1 MSKKRRSVINEIKK
15 MDKSKIQKE
24 NISLYSNSYQLWQ
37 SEVSNLEKLVEQY
50 PKGMEQWNTDFEE
63 FIDTFE
69 LTISSNIKLIKN
81 QLGLEDKE
89 VNISFS
95 LLTKVE
101 KDMDDFCQS
110 KNYSL
115 RQIKILKTSY
125 ILYHA
130 KGFCELTLEDKNL
143 NFKEKELTQKNLK
156 YLENLLMWS
165 IAYRIFR
172 EDLIFESSEICSFS
186 QTISDLIFQ
195 KHPLFANKP
204 EPI

>member
-130 KGFCELTLEDKNL
+130 KGLSDLTLEDKNL
-143 NFKEKELTQKNLK
+143 NFKEKELNQKIK
-156 YLENLLMWS
+156 
-165 IAYRIFR
+165 
-172 EDLIFESSEICSFS
+172 
-186 QTISDLIFQ
+186 Q
-195 KHPLFANKP
+195 LF
-204 EPI
+204 

>member
-1 MSKKRRSVINEIKK
+1 
-15 MDKSKIQKE
+15 
-24 NISLYSNSYQLWQ
+24 
-37 SEVSNLEKLVEQY
+37 
-50 PKGMEQWNTDFEE
+50 
-63 FIDTFE
+63 
-69 LTISSNIKLIKN
+69 
-81 QLGLEDKE
+81 
-89 VNISFS
+89 
-95 LLTKVE
+95 
-101 KDMDDFCQS
+101 MDDFCQS

-130 KGFCELTLEDKNL
+130 KGFSDLTLEDKNL
-143 NFKEKELTQKNLK
+143 NFKEKELNQKNIK